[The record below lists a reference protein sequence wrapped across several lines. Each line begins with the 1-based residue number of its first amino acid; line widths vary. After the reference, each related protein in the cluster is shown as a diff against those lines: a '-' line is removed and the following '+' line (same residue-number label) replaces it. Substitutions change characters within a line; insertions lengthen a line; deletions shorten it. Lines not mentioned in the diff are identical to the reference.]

1 MERRVANLFPDL
13 ISSEEKKK
21 INFFLLEQGDFL
33 IISLDTFKNV
43 GA

>member
-21 INFFLLEQGDFL
+21 KTFLLEQGDFL